1 MPKTSHVQTNFTSG
15 EITPKMRARMDVAR
29 YNSGVEIMENAW
41 PNIHGGFSKRWG
53 TLFHYPAKY
62 PDRKARVVRFVVNRS
77 DAYWLEFGHLYMR
90 VHKVSGVVLSAPSTP
105 YEIATPYT
113 EAQLDT
119 LDFSQGADTL
129 IIWCATAF
137 PRRLRRFADAR
148 WVLDLAPF
156 APAPF
161 AEVGSRFNV
170 ALTLSDK
177 TVGTGRTV
185 GAASAVFLAA
195 DVGRQVWAGAGVATI
210 TAVASST
217 SATAD
222 ISVAFDDTAI
232 AGNTWTLA
240 GSPQATCTPSA
251 TGPVGAS
258 ITLDLSAAGW
268 RATDVGS
275 HVEINTGL
283 VKITAFSSDTSV
295 TGEVMT
301 ALNTT
306 VAAPAN
312 AWTLSPPAWN
322 DFDGYPATGTFHAQ
336 RLLAAGTT
344 SYPQTIWGS
353 AVGEFYNFQ
362 LGTLDTDAFAF
373 ALVSDDVSPITY
385 MISMESLVALSF
397 AGEFTVDGGVE
408 KPITPTNVRA
418 KPRSTRGCQQ
428 VRPVKVGT
436 ETLFVQRTGKRVR
449 AASFQEAAD
458 TWGVPDMSV
467 VADHLTAPG
476 VIGLTWHEEPGT
488 LLFALRTDGL
498 VASCTYDRD
507 QDVVGWSRQSFAGGV
522 VESAAT
528 IPDEDQD
535 RTMLVV
541 RRTIN
546 GSTVRYLEMFDPD
559 TYTDC
564 AIQGDEAVATATWG
578 GLDHLKGETVR
589 VRADGIPQ
597 TPIVVSPAGSIT
609 LPRPAKTVEI
619 GKAIGLRV
627 KLLPPEVSG
636 GAGVSKGAAV
646 SVNKI
651 FVEVLE
657 TIGLTV
663 NGEEIAFRQF
673 GEGVVGMPIEPFTG
687 IKEVTGLGWQTGGG
701 AVEITHD
708 EPLPCNVLAVVRH
721 VTVNEG

>member
-1 MPKTSHVQTNFTSG
+1 MAKTSHVQTNFTSG

-29 YNSGVEIMENAW
+29 YNSGVEIMQNAW

-53 TLFHYPAKY
+53 TLFHYAAKH
-62 PDRKARVVRFVVNRS
+62 PDRKCRVVRFVVNRT

-90 VHKVSGVVLSAPSTP
+90 VHKVGGVVEASPGTP
-105 YEIATPYT
+105 YEVTTPYT

-129 IIWCATAF
+129 IIWCASAF

-170 ALTLSDK
+170 ALTLSAA

-185 GAASAVFLAA
+185 TAASGVFLDA
-195 DVGRQVWAGAGVATI
+195 DIGRQVWAGAGVATI
-210 TAVASST
+210 TAVASAT

-222 ISVAFDDTAI
+222 ISVAFDGTSI
-232 AGNTWTLA
+232 AGNAWTLA

-258 ITLDLSAAGW
+258 ITLGLSAAGW
-268 RATDVGS
+268 RASDVGS

-283 VKITAFSSDTSV
+283 VKITAFGSDTSV
-295 TGEVMT
+295 TGEVMV

-312 AWTLSPPAWN
+312 AWALKPPAWN

-353 AVGEFYNFQ
+353 AMGEFFNFQ
-362 LGTLDTDAFAF
+362 LGTLDTDAFAYE
-373 ALVSDDVSPITY
+373 LVSDDVSPITY

-397 AGEFTVDGGVE
+397 AGEFTIDGGVE

-428 VRPVKVGT
+428 VRPVKVGA

-449 AASFQEAAD
+449 AASFQDAAD
-458 TWGVPDMSV
+458 AWAVPDMSV
-467 VADHLTAPG
+467 VADHLTNPG
-476 VIGLTWHEEPGT
+476 VVGLTWHEEPGT
-488 LLFALRTDGL
+488 LLFALRADGL
-498 VASCTYDRD
+498 IASCTYDRD
-507 QDVVGWSRQSFAGGV
+507 QDVVGWARQSFAGGL

-528 IPDEDQD
+528 IPDEDAD
-535 RTMLVV
+535 KTMLVV
-541 RRTIN
+541 RRVID
-546 GSTVRYLEMFDPD
+546 GVTVRYLEMLDSD
-559 TYTDC
+559 TYTDS
-564 AIQGDEAVATATWG
+564 AIKGTAGTATAVWS
-578 GLDHLKGETVR
+578 GLDHLEGETVR
-589 VRADGIPQ
+589 VRADDIPQ
-597 TPIVVSPAGSIT
+597 PPLVVDGGEIT
-609 LPRPAKTVEI
+609 LARPATTVEI

-646 SVNKI
+646 SVNKV
-651 FVEVLE
+651 FVEVLN

-663 NGEEIAFRQF
+663 NGEDIAFRQF
-673 GEGVVGMPIEPFTG
+673 GEDVVGMPIEPFTG
-687 IKEVTGLGWQTGGG
+687 IKEVSALGWSIGGG
-701 AVEITHD
+701 AIEITHD